1 MTSPTTTSVKFCHAC
16 GRTIDA
22 RTEICPLCGVRQPMM
37 YNPTFGVN
45 SPSGHNR
52 VAAALFALL
61 LGGLGVHKF
70 YLGKIGQGILY
81 LLFCWTFIP
90 AIVGLIEGI
99 IYLTKSDQEFAAEY
113 G

>member
-1 MTSPTTTSVKFCHAC
+1 
-16 GRTIDA
+16 
-22 RTEICPLCGVRQPMM
+22 MM
-37 YNPTFGVN
+37 YNPGFGVS
-45 SPSGHNR
+45 SPSGRNR

-90 AIVGLIEGI
+90 ALVGLIEGI